1 MVTRCP
7 LTWGLFLGS
16 TALMIRHKR
25 GQKKLASSSQSSSL
39 LPASCEVVFVL
50 GAPGTGKGT
59 QCQLLQTNLGAG
71 AGDGNNYTWTHLSA
85 GDLLREA
92 RDSGTGA
99 MADLIRSKMQAGAIV
114 PSSITVQL
122 LEDAMHAS
130 YQRTGSTKFL
140 IDGFPRSHENLDAWD
155 ATMKA
160 HRVGFV
166 LNFECPE
173 EVLVGRLL
181 ERAKDSGRSDDT
193 MEVIRRRFQTHVDS
207 CLPILER
214 FQKEGTPLHTIDS
227 ARSVN
232 QVYASVT
239 KLFGADGLQ
248 VFRPEGSVE
257 ATSNS
262 HNSSNSNS
270 NTNTT
275 TTEEPR
281 TYLIGGNWKC
291 NGTWDENLER
301 VAMFNTAGPIPA
313 NVEVALCVP
322 FLSIPMLLTGLR
334 KDIAVGAQNCGS
346 NTGNGAYTGEV
357 GAHQLAALGCTW
369 VIVGHSERR
378 MGFGS
383 SVDEDTSCGE
393 PEDLCAQ
400 KCKVAI
406 GHGLKVMFAIGEQ
419 KEDRESGIT
428 MQVCAQQ
435 LQPLAN
441 ILSVEEWTNVAIA
454 YEPVWA
460 IGTGLTAT
468 PEMAQET
475 HAAIRQWIATNVSK
489 SVALQVRIQYGG
501 SMKGANAKDLL
512 AQPDIDGGLIGGA
525 SLKADFFNVIHG
537 IPK

>member
-1 MVTRCP
+1 MVSRCP

-25 GQKKLASSSQSSSL
+25 GQLASSSTSSSSSSL
-39 LPASCEVVFVL
+39 PSSEVVFVL

-59 QCQLLQTNLGAG
+59 QCKLLQNNLGG
-71 AGDGNNYTWTHLSA
+71 TWTHLSA

-99 MADLIRSKMQAGAIV
+99 LADLIRAKMQAGEIV
-114 PSSITVQL
+114 PSSITVRL
-122 LEDAMHAS
+122 LEDAMTNA
-130 YQRTGSTKFL
+130 YKATTSTRFL

-160 HRVGFV
+160 HTVRFV

-193 MEVIRRRFQTHVDS
+193 IEVIRRRFKTHVES

-214 FQKEGTPLHTIDS
+214 FQKQGTPLHTIDS
-227 ARSVN
+227 AKSVEK
-232 QVYASVT
+232 VYASVIEI
-239 KLFGADGLQ
+239 FGSNGLQ
-248 VFRPEGSVE
+248 AFRPEGSSE
-257 ATSNS
+257 AEGNS
-262 HNSSNSNS
+262 
-270 NTNTT
+270 TT
-275 TTEEPR
+275 AER
-281 TYLIGGNWKC
+281 KYLIAGNWKC

-301 VAMFNTAGPIPA
+301 VEMFNKAGPIPA

-322 FLSIPMLLTGLR
+322 FVNIPLLLTGLR
-334 KDIAVGAQNCGS
+334 RDIAVGAQNCGANPS
-346 NTGNGAYTGEV
+346 DGAYTGEV
-357 GAHQLAALGCTW
+357 GSHQLSSLGCSW

-378 MGFGS
+378 MGFGF
-383 SVDEDTSCGE
+383 DTPGE

-406 GHGLKVMFAIGEQ
+406 DNGLKVMFAIGEQ

-428 MQVCAQQ
+428 MEICARQ
-435 LQPLAN
+435 LQPLSEV
-441 ILSVEEWTNVAIA
+441 LSIEEWEKVAIA

-475 HAAIRQWIATNVSK
+475 HAFIRQWVAKHVSEG
-489 SVALQVRIQYGG
+489 VAQKVRIQYGG

-525 SLKADFFNVIHG
+525 SLNADFFNVIHG